1 MIIACAVNHFQQ
13 LLRHVSWRRHPWSRS
28 TLNTCQKMNFS
39 WIFQKRFSKYY
50 QIPGFI
56 HIYSHLPKKSSMKN
70 FNFELQYSI
79 RDPFHRTVTPWKVSV
94 FGVLWSVFSG
104 IWTEYGK
111 NRVFL
116 RIQFEFGNVQ
126 TRKTANTDTFHEMC
140 NTLELLKKL
149 WMNFY
154 FANSQTTLTFS
165 WRKSLWFVEQ
175 INGQVSI
182 W

>member
-79 RDPFHRTVTPWKVSV
+79 RDPFHRNCHYLKNVRVWSFMVRIFRNLDWIRKEPSISPYSV
-94 FGVLWSVFSG
+94 R
-104 IWTEYGK
+104 IREYTDQKNCEYGHFS
-111 NRVFL
+111 R
-116 RIQFEFGNVQ
+116 NV
-126 TRKTANTDTFHEMC
+126 
-140 NTLELLKKL
+140 
-149 WMNFY
+149 
-154 FANSQTTLTFS
+154 
-165 WRKSLWFVEQ
+165 
-175 INGQVSI
+175 
-182 W
+182 